1 MFRLTVDGKILHDP
15 DFDESIVE
23 KPLLKLAANK
33 LATLTFTIY
42 PNNPMFNQIQ
52 KVKSVIAVY
61 RDSEIISLLR
71 PVKSKLN
78 FMGGVDYTCEDC
90 LARLNDIK
98 RRPSYYSG
106 TQAAYLSA
114 MLTDFT
120 AQYSATFHFD
130 HLGDRVL
137 RNGSRGS
144 DVREMQSSLM
154 KLGYN
159 LGSYGA
165 DGIFGSVTERA
176 VRKFE
181 SDEGL
186 TVDGIFD
193 TDDDLAALLAH
204 FTPEPIEITDIAFS
218 AGETPHSGEDAV
230 EFINDDYVGYWDL
243 LQKKIVEEYG
253 GYLIPRYTENSITI
267 DYMGDEDLTL
277 SEQSIAFGENL
288 NDLFIETDAAE
299 TFSVLIPLGKDVS
312 ATGIHAGQAKNTP
325 LTIKSVNGGLDYLE
339 SADGLTLYGRREA
352 TQRWNDISSA
362 SELMQKGQEYLEENA
377 VKLKEK
383 ITLSAIDLRYANV
396 DIAYLSFMSRVE
408 VRSLLHSV
416 MDYYPLSEM
425 QLSLSQPTASKLTLG
440 AETET
445 LTDRMAG
452 NANAA
457 NSMYSALSGRVF
469 DLENPEQPPE
479 ESEGTG
485 E

>member
-1 MFRLTVDGKILHDP
+1 MYRMTIDGKTLYDA
-15 DFDESIVE
+15 DFTDYIVE

-42 PNNPMFNQIQ
+42 PNNPMFARIQ
-52 KVKSVIAVY
+52 KIKSVIAVY
-61 RDSEIISLLR
+61 RDREVISLVR
-71 PVKSKLN
+71 PVKAKLN
-78 FMGGVDYTCEDC
+78 FRGGIDYTCEDC

-106 TQAAYLSA
+106 TQAAYLAA

-120 AQYSATFHFD
+120 DQYTATFHFD

-154 KLGYN
+154 RLGYN

-165 DGIFGSVTERA
+165 DGIFGNVTERA
-176 VRKFE
+176 VRDFE
-181 SDEGL
+181 KAEGL
-186 TVDGIFD
+186 TVNGVFD
-193 TDDDLAALLAH
+193 TGDDLAALLAH

-218 AGETPHSGEDAV
+218 AGATPHSGEDAV

-243 LQKKIVEEYG
+243 LQKNIVEEYG
-253 GYLIPRYTENSITI
+253 GYLIPRYTANTITL
-267 DYMGDEDLTL
+267 DYMDDEDLST
-277 SEQSIAFGENL
+277 SEQSIVFGENL
-288 NDLFIETDAAE
+288 TDLFVDTDSAE
-299 TFSVLIPLGKDVS
+299 TFSVLIPLGKDVR
-312 ATGIHAGQAKNTP
+312 ATGIHEGQAKNTP
-325 LTIKSVNGGLDYLE
+325 LTIKDANGGLDYLE

-352 TQRWNDISSA
+352 TMRWNDISNA
-362 SELMQKGQEYLEENA
+362 QKLKEKGLEYLNENA

-396 DIAYLSFMSRVE
+396 NIEYLSFMDRVE

-416 MDYYPLSEM
+416 IDYYPLSEM

-440 AETET
+440 AETQT

-452 NANAA
+452 NAKATDG
-457 NSMYSALSGRVF
+457 MYSALSGRVF
-469 DLENPEQPPE
+469 NLENPN
-479 ESEGTG
+479 
-485 E
+485 